1 MRTLTYTGT
10 HTKQSVV
17 KTITFNRHKR
27 PHPTHTHRQTHAHK
41 VTFNTL
47 YLVCPSLFFLL
58 SSSLFSSVLF
68 PSWILLFRSS
78 RKAPPRGSICH
89 SRAHVAACT
98 RFSHSSWSTT
108 AGPGRESSIPQS
120 KSDPLLLG
128 IVIFFCFMFFF
139 NFCYTESS
147 DNLFFVVLFIR
158 YFFILF
164 MIFSNLGKYLL
175 NLLYVFVDLFLYKE
189 VPNTYISQLVF
200 KYSFIGYHY
209 CCYFLLEVISTVV
222 ISC

>member
-1 MRTLTYTGT
+1 M
-10 HTKQSVV
+10 
-17 KTITFNRHKR
+17 
-27 PHPTHTHRQTHAHK
+27 
-41 VTFNTL
+41 
-47 YLVCPSLFFLL
+47 
-58 SSSLFSSVLF
+58 
-68 PSWILLFRSS
+68 
-78 RKAPPRGSICH
+78 
-89 SRAHVAACT
+89 AACT

-175 NLLYVFVDLFLYKE
+175 NLLYVSVDPFLCKESSQYLFFSTCFQIFIHWLSLLLLFLAKGYFH
-189 VPNTYISQLVF
+189 TSIRISQMPFYVLTALVILNLF
-200 KYSFIGYHY
+200 
-209 CCYFLLEVISTVV
+209 V
-222 ISC
+222 